1 MSSRVRLAE
10 ISEHPLSVDRLIA
23 LVGSRA
29 TGGIAVFLGIVREL
43 DGGQQVSS
51 LDYTRHPSASA
62 ALLASAERVA
72 AAHEVQAIAVAHR
85 VGHLE
90 VGDLA
95 VVVVTAAVHRGP
107 ALDACRALIDDLKA
121 SVPIWKEQRL
131 TTGEATWVGL
141 P

>member
-10 ISEHPLSVDRLIA
+10 ISEYPLSVDRLIA

-51 LDYTRHPSASA
+51 LDYTRHPSAAA
-62 ALLASAERVA
+62 ALAASAERVA
-72 AAHEVQAIAVAHR
+72 AAHEIQAIAVTHR

-95 VVVVTAAVHRGP
+95 VVVATAAEHRGP

-131 TTGEATWVGL
+131 ATGEVTWVGL